1 MNGLIGVSLASRLV
15 ALDTA
20 TRQIQQAPQSKL
32 DALMS
37 AAKEQVD
44 QDRLGNFE
52 IQDLMS
58 SYNQAESVSKSS
70 QLDSAAKDLEAQD
83 RLGNFEIQRLMS
95 QYNQAEQ
102 LASSIQR
109 KQDDASADQI
119 RKIG

>member
-20 TRQIQQAPQSKL
+20 TRETQQAPQSKL
-32 DALMS
+32 EALMC
-37 AAKEQVD
+37 AGKELES

-58 SYNQAESVSKSS
+58 SYNEAQTASISNK
-70 QLDSAAKDLEAQD
+70 LDAAAKDLESQD
-83 RLGNFEIQRLMS
+83 RMGNFEIQRLMS
-95 QYNQAEQ
+95 DYNQAEQ
-102 LASSIQR
+102 LASSVQR
-109 KQDDASADQI
+109 KLDDAASDAS